1 MKKFFAFILA
11 LLLTFLA
18 VSCAVTENEKIPD
31 DTSNTAE
38 TEKPKTVYEIV
49 GAIIGKNSYYDDDIT
64 DDEIAK
70 AIIDAY
76 AASTGDRYAKYY
88 TKEEFLALQGDNTGE
103 TVGIGIVVIENT
115 EYNCIEIIGV
125 VPDTP
130 ADSAGLAA
138 GDLIVRVGNGD
149 GSEEVSKLGYE
160 VARAK
165 LVGKEG
171 TLCNFGVVRGGN
183 FDEIIDLSVTRKMY
197 IHESV
202 MFEVCE
208 ADPRIGIVKIRQFNY
223 TTPEQFKNAVNAL
236 LEKGCESFVFDLRN
250 NAGGSLDSVETL
262 ISYFANP
269 GDILFRRRDR
279 SGNMTTN
286 YCEVK
291 NYSGERSG
299 CSITEEELGMY
310 RNLKNVTIV
319 NSYTA
324 SAAELFAAALSD
336 YELTMTVGVQ
346 TYGKGTTQTVY
357 DLSNYGDYTGGIKL
371 TTRYYYPP
379 TSDNYDGVGIT
390 PDVTVEQDEVMKTY
404 NTYKLLL
411 PEFQQ
416 YDNQLA
422 SAIEIIQK

>member
-11 LLLTFLA
+11 LLLIFPA
-18 VSCAVTENEKIPD
+18 ASCAATEEEKAPV
-31 DTSNTAE
+31 E

-49 GAIIGKNSYYDDDIT
+49 GTIIGKNSYYDDDIT

-70 AIIDAY
+70 AVVDAY
-76 AASTGDRYAKYY
+76 AASTGDRYARYY
-88 TKEEFLALQGDNTGE
+88 TEEEFLALQGSNTGE

-115 EYNCIEIIGV
+115 DYNCIEIIGV

-138 GDLIVRVGNGD
+138 GDLIVRVGNGEGAED
-149 GSEEVSKLGYE
+149 VSKLGYE
-160 VARAK
+160 VARTK
-165 LVGKEG
+165 LVGTEG
-171 TLCNFGVVRGGN
+171 TLCDFGVVRGGN
-183 FDEIIDLSVTRKMY
+183 FDEIIDFSVTRATY

-208 ADPRIGIVKIRQFNY
+208 ADPSIGIVKIRQFNY
-223 TTPEQFKNAVNAL
+223 TTPVQFKNAVNSL
-236 LEKGCESFVFDLRN
+236 LGEGCESFVFDLRN
-250 NAGGSLDSVETL
+250 NAGGNLDSVETL
-262 ISYFANP
+262 ISYFANT

-279 SGNMTTN
+279 NGNMTTN
-286 YCEVK
+286 YCEAK
-291 NYSGERSG
+291 NYSGERAG
-299 CSITEEELGMY
+299 CSIAEEELGMY
-310 RNLKNVTIV
+310 RALKNVTLV

-336 YELTMTVGVQ
+336 YELTTTVGVQ

-357 DLSNYGDYTGGIKL
+357 DLSNYGDYKGGIKL
-371 TTRYYYPP
+371 TTRFYYPP

-390 PDVTVEQDEVMKTY
+390 PDVIVEQDEVMKTY

-422 SAIEIIQK
+422 SAIEMIQK

>member
-11 LLLTFLA
+11 LILTFLSA
-18 VSCAVTENEKIPD
+18 SCAVTEPEKVSD
-31 DTSNTAE
+31 ETSKAAE

-49 GAIIGKNSYYDDDIT
+49 GTIIEKNSYYDDDVT

-70 AIIDAY
+70 AIVDAY

-88 TKEEFLALQGDNTGE
+88 TEEEFLALQGSNTGE
-103 TVGIGIVVIENT
+103 TVGIGIIVIENT
-115 EYNCIEIIGV
+115 EYQCIEIIGV

-138 GDLIVRVGNGD
+138 GDLIVRVGNGESAED
-149 GSEEVSKLGYE
+149 VSKLGYE
-160 VARAK
+160 LARAK
-165 LVGKEG
+165 LVGTEG
-171 TLCNFGVVRGGN
+171 TLCDFGIVRNGN
-183 FDEIIDLSVTRKMY
+183 FDEIIDFSVTRKTY

-208 ADPRIGIVKIRQFNY
+208 ADPSIGIVKIRQFNY

-262 ISYFANP
+262 ISYFANR

-279 SGNMTTN
+279 NGNMTTN

-291 NYSGERSG
+291 TYAGERSG

-310 RNLKNVTIV
+310 RDLKNVTIV

-336 YELTMTVGVQ
+336 YELTTTVGVQ

-357 DLSNYGDYTGGIKL
+357 DLSNYGDYTGGIKM

-390 PDVTVEQDEVMKTY
+390 PDVIVEQDEIMKTY

-411 PEFQQ
+411 PEFQK

-422 SAIEIIQK
+422 AAVETLKK